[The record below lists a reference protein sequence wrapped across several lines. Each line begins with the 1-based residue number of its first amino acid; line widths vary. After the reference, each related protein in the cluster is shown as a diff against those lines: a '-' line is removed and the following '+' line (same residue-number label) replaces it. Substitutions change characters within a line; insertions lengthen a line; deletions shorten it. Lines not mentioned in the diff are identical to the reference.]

1 MLSYL
6 SKKVSIL
13 KGGKFKKCFLS
24 SNGRSNGSSIVLR
37 RGETGW
43 GWNERV
49 KRGRCS
55 FRRGLLTRILL
66 ESRGNGIGRMNRVGR
81 TSEII
86 ALPPF
91 RRTYLFTL
99 NNDEWTRGLGSSP
112 DHLYLCFWPRL
123 ARNRG
128 PGGVCATRSL
138 DIFFVQ
144 FSPHDPRRLSEQCL
158 CKTVAFVPMKM
169 HRDEGKLIRDWR
181 GWIVWCDNVICYR
194 SELVLVEKLSILF
207 IHCCILSK

>member
-1 MLSYL
+1 MSSYL
-6 SKKVSIL
+6 SREVSIL
-13 KGGKFKKCFLS
+13 EGGKFKKCFLS

-112 DHLYLCFWPRL
+112 DHLYLCFWRDWPETMGQEECVR
-123 ARNRG
+123 RG
-128 PGGVCATRSL
+128 RSIYSLCNSRRTIPVSCPSSVCAKLLLLFRWKCIGMKVNWFVIDADGLFDVIMLYVIGRS
-138 DIFFVQ
+138 
-144 FSPHDPRRLSEQCL
+144 
-158 CKTVAFVPMKM
+158 
-169 HRDEGKLIRDWR
+169 
-181 GWIVWCDNVICYR
+181 
-194 SELVLVEKLSILF
+194 
-207 IHCCILSK
+207 